1 MVNCLGDG
9 SSNPKFYDLFLVDMA
24 ESEQGNRKVLI
35 VAERYSTTSGGF
47 IDSLRAALK
56 DLPAADGASK
66 PTTYVTSV
74 ERTRDR
80 PDETEA
86 EIRDL
91 NIEIIEPDRKLK
103 YEPSR
108 ELLTNYYRDFFSRQI
123 TSISGIQVVVGTEP
137 FTSLTASCLRDE
149 LTETYNISHGFS
161 KSWKSSSSSS
171 SRSSCSSQS
180 RSSSKSSK
188 NSPSSGS
195 SSHGTCDSDNDGRP
209 KLVMVNYMEGENSFD
224 DNDES
229 LPGTSELEFIENAR
243 DSDVVISVGLRVYR
257 HWQDILHPE
266 NIVHESFI
274 PFESILSEDHPRRN
288 VPDDVTIK
296 AIKRVLTLNTGCYDI
311 LQSDFHRRVAG
322 ILGSLAKM
330 KAETEETNFL
340 TWIVHV
346 GGDLTDEKK
355 REIRSTLTQ
364 WAKCKALKI
373 QLICPKKKSELEHQ
387 VVISS
392 LVLMPG
398 MFTVT
403 GYSGLECMIASIPC
417 LVPEDSDVGAVIRF
431 EDKLNTA
438 FLMPPLCFTENVE
451 NEWKRKILNV
461 LINNAD
467 ACRHARDLSMKL
479 KSSALYESSKKLL
492 PQIIYGMIFYLK
504 NSVKYI
510 HFHALLVLLQKKI
523 KKSNE

>member
-1 MVNCLGDG
+1 
-9 SSNPKFYDLFLVDMA
+9 MA
-24 ESEQGNRKVLI
+24 ESEQGNQKVLI

-47 IDSLRAALK
+47 IDSLRATLK
-56 DLPAADGASK
+56 DLPAVDGASM

-80 PDETEA
+80 PDEIEA

-91 NIEIIEPDRKLK
+91 KIEMIEPDRKLR

-123 TSISGIQVVVGTEP
+123 MSIPGIQVVVGTEP

-171 SRSSCSSQS
+171 SRSTGSSRL

-188 NSPSSGS
+188 RFLSSGS
-195 SSHGTCDSDNDGRP
+195 SSHGICDGDDDGRP
-209 KLVMVNYMEGENSFD
+209 KLVMVNYMEGENSCD
-224 DNDES
+224 DDES
-229 LPGTSELEFIENAR
+229 LPGSSEVEFIQNAR
-243 DSDVVISVGLRVYR
+243 DSDVVISVGLRVYS
-257 HWQDILHPE
+257 HWQDILHWE
-266 NIVHESFI
+266 NVIHEPFI
-274 PFESILSEDHPRRN
+274 PFESILSEDHQRRN
-288 VPDDVTIK
+288 IPDDETIK
-296 AIKRVLTLNTGCYDI
+296 AIKRVLTLNTGCDI
-311 LQSDFHRRVAG
+311 LQSDFHRKVAG
-322 ILGSLAKM
+322 ILGSVAQM
-330 KAETEETNFL
+330 KADQFETNFL
-340 TWIVHV
+340 IWIVHV
-346 GGDLTDEKK
+346 DGDLTDERK
-355 REIRSTLTQ
+355 REIRSTLAQ
-364 WAKCKALKI
+364 WAKCRALKI
-373 QLICPKKKSELEHQ
+373 QLTSPKKKSELEHQ

-398 MFTVT
+398 IFNVT

-417 LVPEDSDVGAVIRF
+417 FVPEDSDVGAVIRL

-438 FLMPPLCFTENVE
+438 FLMPPLCFTENAE

-461 LINNAD
+461 LIHNAD

-479 KSSALYESSKKLL
+479 KSSALYESSKTLL
-492 PQIIYGMIFYLK
+492 PKILYGMIFQL
-504 NSVKYI
+504 
-510 HFHALLVLLQKKI
+510 FTLVQ
-523 KKSNE
+523 